1 MSEKGRMIVQEKT
14 KVKCRIYPRNRE
26 FQIIPVIMRLFHCF
40 YVVLIRGFYRLSLRW
55 KARLAIFLQY
65 FPCDVYC
72 Q

>member
-40 YVVLIRGFYRLSLRW
+40 YVVLIRGILQIKPEMEGQAGHISAILS
-55 KARLAIFLQY
+55 
-65 FPCDVYC
+65 V
-72 Q
+72 